1 MNYIEYM
8 SGGGTTDST
17 YYKEVPLEEKWGPKS
32 TLTLKRN
39 NWIKAIRDVILQ
51 AKNTNAEANP
61 VAPVSSESH
70 NATDLHSVNNQR
82 WFYPDKTIT
91 TINRMADI
99 ILPNFMGNKPR
110 S

>member
-8 SGGGTTDST
+8 SDGGTTDST
-17 YYKEVPLEEKWGPKS
+17 YYKEVPVEEKWGPNS

-39 NWIKAIRDVILQ
+39 NWIKAIRDAILQ
-51 AKNTNAEANP
+51 AKNANVEVTP
-61 VAPVSSESH
+61 VASVSPESN
-70 NATDLHSVNNQR
+70 NAADLHPVNKQR

-91 TINRMADI
+91 TINRVADI
-99 ILPNFMGNKPR
+99 ILPNIMGNKSR